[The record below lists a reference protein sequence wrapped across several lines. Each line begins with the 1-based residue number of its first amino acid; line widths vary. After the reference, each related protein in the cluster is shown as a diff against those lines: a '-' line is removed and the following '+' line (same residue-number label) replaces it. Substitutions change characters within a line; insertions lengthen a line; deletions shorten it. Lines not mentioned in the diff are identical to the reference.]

1 MVNIIATKPLDILG
15 VPEVHPGPGCIS
27 VAGEPLRSPDL
38 LPGDEAA
45 VASLDLGGHL
55 LLLRRGHRPRQ
66 VQPPPRDP
74 VADEGARAETRDV
87 HLLMVAVLLS
97 DLGQEGIK
105 LKLPPLLR
113 RL

>member
-1 MVNIIATKPLDILG
+1 MSSSSAELRQNSEHFHYISSLYYL
-15 VPEVHPGPGCIS
+15 PEVYPGPCCVP

-97 DLGQEGIK
+97 TDGS
-105 LKLPPLLR
+105 R
-113 RL
+113 RN

>member
-1 MVNIIATKPLDILG
+1 MGGNIVTIQPLDIYLA
-15 VPEVHPGPGCIS
+15 PEVHPGPGGVP
-27 VAGEPLRSPDL
+27 VAGLPLRPPDL

-74 VADEGARAETRDV
+74 VADEGAGAETRDV
-87 HLLMVAVLLS
+87 HLLMMDVLLS
-97 DLGQEGIK
+97 TGS
-105 LKLPPLLR
+105 R
-113 RL
+113 RNEN